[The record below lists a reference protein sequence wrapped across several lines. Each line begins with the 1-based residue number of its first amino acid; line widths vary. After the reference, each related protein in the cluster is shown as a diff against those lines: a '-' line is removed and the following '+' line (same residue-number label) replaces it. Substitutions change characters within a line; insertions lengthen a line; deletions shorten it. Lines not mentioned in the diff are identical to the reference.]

1 MWVNHGSAISTYRLM
16 LSHFCPTLCNPM
28 DCSPRGSSVHGGFT
42 GKNTG
47 VGCHA
52 LLQGI
57 VTGIKSTS
65 PASTALQA
73 DCAITTEPLEQPLPT
88 YRPLFFSSSGLYKH
102 HRQTLLYSCHYKLGT
117 FFPQERFSRA
127 RFKDQKPY
135 IYTSNGTCCQI
146 ISQWPPKSS
155 PPLPSWE
162 NSLSFASLLYIK

>member
-1 MWVNHGSAISTYRLM
+1 MWVNHGSAISTYRLV
-16 LSHFCPTLCNPM
+16 LSHFCLTLCNPM
-28 DCSPRGSSVHGGFT
+28 DCSPRGSSVHGGST

-57 VTGIKSTS
+57 FTGIKSAS
-65 PASTALQA
+65 PVSTALQA
-73 DCAITTEPLEQPLPT
+73 DWAITAEPREQPLPT
-88 YRPLFFSSSGLYKH
+88 SKPLLFSSSGLYKY

-117 FFPQERFSRA
+117 FFPTGKILKSQIQRP
-127 RFKDQKPY
+127 KT

-146 ISQWPPKSS
+146 ISQRPPKSS

-162 NSLSFASLLYIK
+162 NSLSFASLLYIM